1 MEAHGSLHVL
11 VGHLELFQELLKEED
26 LLRYIGEHGE
36 EAVSCGDI
44 VNDLFIFHV
53 FNEPKAKDL
62 EFGELGGEHGLLDT
76 DRR

>member
-1 MEAHGSLHVL
+1 VC
-11 VGHLELFQELLKEED
+11 
-26 LLRYIGEHGE
+26 
-36 EAVSCGDI
+36 CGDI

-76 DRR
+76 DRRYRLVDHDRSVGGGHVSLAGLLVWIVVVDWVE